1 MKVTNYSQEGE
12 NIKEGHKA
20 GMKRKRKHEK
30 EKIGRNREFHTLP
43 GTDLSPTRPEEA
55 PRRSR
60 K

>member
-1 MKVTNYSQEGE
+1 MGWNSGNIVQEIFTVHTVE
-12 NIKEGHKA
+12 
-20 GMKRKRKHEK
+20 MKRKRKHEK